1 MLKSSV
7 LLFLLLFLTS
17 LSAAQEAS
25 PHHALGADFNGDG
38 LTDIAVSSSNGRVF
52 LMLGEAGEPTGSPR
66 TYLVPGSPD
75 DLTIADFTGDGLP
88 DLMCNTGRT
97 LALFSG
103 DREKGLLQPLVL
115 EPEFRQI
122 ASLSSGDFN
131 GDGKPDLAV
140 AHWAPDGLTL
150 FLGEGEGRFSEP
162 ITADLPVR
170 PFSVVGLDLDE
181 DGSDEAAVSMVG
193 NKKVVHARLA
203 GGQLDITGRLLFE
216 GPVGYLTAGDFD
228 GDGKDDLGAVG
239 NDMFWT
245 ITRKRGKLAPPIG
258 TSAGPEALL
267 QFADAGDLDGDGK
280 DELISTDLSRGA
292 VVVRCGRPVD
302 DGVFAWRASAVDL
315 DGDGK
320 AEILVTNV
328 RHGTIGIIRNAMD
341 VPFKQVYNVD
351 PNRI

>member
-1 MLKSSV
+1 MLKSSF
-7 LLFLLLFLTS
+7 LFFLLLTLT
-17 LSAAQEAS
+17 LASAAQEAS

-52 LMLGEAGEPTGSPR
+52 LMLGETGEPTGSPK
-66 TYLVPGSPD
+66 TYLVPGRPD

-88 DLMCNTGRT
+88 DLICNTGRT
-97 LALFSG
+97 LALLSG

-115 EPEFRQI
+115 EPEFQQI
-122 ASLSSGDFN
+122 VSLSSGDFN
-131 GDGKPDLAV
+131 ADGKPDLAV
-140 AHWAPDGLTL
+140 AHWSPDGLTL
-150 FLGEGEGRFSEP
+150 FLGEGDGLFSEP

-181 DGSDEAAVSMVG
+181 DGADEAAVSLVG
-193 NKKVVHARLA
+193 NKRVVHAKLA
-203 GGQLDITGRLLFE
+203 EGKLDTSGRLLFE
-216 GPVGYLTAGDFD
+216 GPIGYLTVGDFD

-239 NDMFWT
+239 NNMFWT
-245 ITRKRGKLAPPIG
+245 VIRKRGKLAPPVG
-258 TSAGPEALL
+258 SSAGPDALL

-280 DELISTDLSRGA
+280 DELISTDLSQGT
-292 VVVRCGRPVD
+292 VVVRGGRPVD
-302 DGVFAWRASAVDL
+302 DGVFSWRAGAVDL

-351 PNRI
+351 PNRL